1 VRLRIAALS
10 FVVTLA
16 AAALAVAQAP
26 PAGRDEATP
35 GGDSRREAF
44 RVVDAY
50 VVSNLQESLGLTDD
64 EFVKVLPLVR
74 KLQTNRREAV
84 LERGRLLRQLR
95 RQLRSGSTAE
105 TEVRQTLDEL
115 KTAEGAFPERTR
127 ADLAALDAALTPL
140 QQAKFRV
147 LELEVE
153 QRLRE
158 LIGRARQRGGAGRAP
173 RE

>member
-1 VRLRIAALS
+1 VRPRIAALS
-10 FVVTLA
+10 AAVTLA
-16 AAALAVAQAP
+16 AASLAFAQAP

-35 GGDSRREAF
+35 IGDSRREAF

-50 VVSNLQESLGLTDD
+50 VVSNLQESLGLTDE
-64 EFVKVLPLVR
+64 EFVKVLPLVK

-105 TEVRQTLDEL
+105 TEVRHTLDEL
-115 KTAEGAFPERTR
+115 KKAEGAFPERAR
-127 ADLAALDAALTPL
+127 VDLAALDAALTPL

-158 LIGRARQRGGAGRAP
+158 LMGRARERGGAARSP